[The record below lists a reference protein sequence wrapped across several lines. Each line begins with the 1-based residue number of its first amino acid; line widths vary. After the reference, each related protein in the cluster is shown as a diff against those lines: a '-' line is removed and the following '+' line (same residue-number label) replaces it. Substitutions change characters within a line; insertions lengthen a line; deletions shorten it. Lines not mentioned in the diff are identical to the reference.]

1 MPTRT
6 PLNHTGTIR
15 LETTRLILRPT
26 AVTDAAQ
33 MFRNWASDAQVVKY
47 LFWSPHADVTETQS
61 VLTKWAQEYAK
72 PDYYHWGIVCKET
85 GEIIGTI
92 AVMGLAE
99 THQSAE
105 IGYCISRAQWNRGY
119 MSEVVAAVIRH
130 MLFVVGLNR
139 VSASHDTNNP
149 ASGRVMQKC
158 GMQLEGIRRQS
169 RFCPR
174 RGFYDSAYYA
184 ILKSDFDEKEAD
196 ALL

>member
-1 MPTRT
+1 MPIQT
-6 PLNHTGTIR
+6 PLRHTGTVR
-15 LETTRLILRPT
+15 LETPRLILRPT

-33 MFRNWASDAQVVKY
+33 MFSNWASDEQVTQYV
-47 LFWSPHADVTETQS
+47 FWNPHADVAETQGI
-61 VLTKWAQEYAK
+61 LAKWAAEYAR

-85 GEIIGTI
+85 GETIGTI

-119 MSEVVAAVIRH
+119 MSEAVAAVVRH
-130 MLFVVGLNR
+130 MLFAVGLNR

-158 GMQLEGIRRQS
+158 GMQFEGIRRQS

-184 ILKSDFDEKEAD
+184 ILKSDLEEKDAD
-196 ALL
+196 AS